1 VVRQRRSVSRRRS
14 AARFEIDLRDPNFAA
29 LWARLALTATQLSQ
43 LTGVSR
49 RQVEWWRQRGY
60 LTPSPDQPDRFS
72 GDAVTLALLIKQGLD
87 AGVPLQGAYLLATRH
102 LAARLSEGLA
112 ASTPD
117 TQANQ
122 QALTDLEQKLLAT
135 QNTIGLVLDVI
146 APLVQRAER
155 ESGEDGGAEPE
166 AAPAG

>member
-1 VVRQRRSVSRRRS
+1 VVRERRTTSRRR
-14 AARFEIDLRDPNFAA
+14 AAAAPAIDFQDPNFAT
-29 LWARLALTATQLSQ
+29 LWARLALTATQLSR
-43 LTGVSR
+43 LTGISR

-87 AGVPLQGAYLLATRH
+87 LGVPLQRAYLLATRH

-117 TQANQ
+117 TAANQ
-122 QALTDLEQKLLAT
+122 QALSDLEQKLLAT

-146 APLVQRAER
+146 APLAKRTEQSAREEAAE
-155 ESGEDGGAEPE
+155 AEP
-166 AAPAG
+166 AD

>member
-1 VVRQRRSVSRRRS
+1 MPD
-14 AARFEIDLRDPNFAA
+14 IDFQDPNFVT
-29 LWARLALTATQLSQ
+29 LWARLALTATQLSR
-43 LTGVSR
+43 LTGISR

-60 LTPSPDQPDRFS
+60 LTPSPDQPERFS

-87 AGVPLQGAYLLATRH
+87 AGAPLQQAYLLATRH
-102 LAARLSEGLA
+102 LASRLSQGLA

-135 QNTIGLVLDVI
+135 QNTFGLVLDVI
-146 APLVQRAER
+146 APLVKRAER
-155 ESGEDGGAEPE
+155 EASVESG
-166 AAPAG
+166 PAGGTA

>member
-1 VVRQRRSVSRRRS
+1 VVRERRSASRRRS
-14 AARFEIDLRDPNFAA
+14 VATPAIDFQDPNFGT
-29 LWARLALTATQLSQ
+29 LWARLALTATQLSR
-43 LTGVSR
+43 LTGISR

-60 LTPSPDQPDRFS
+60 LTPSPEQPDRFS

-87 AGVPLQGAYLLATRH
+87 VGVPLQRAYLAATRH
-102 LAARLSEGLA
+102 LAARLSQGLA

-122 QALTDLEQKLLAT
+122 QALTDLEQTLLAT

-146 APLVQRAER
+146 APLAKRAER
-155 ESGEDGGAEPE
+155 ESRTGDADEDE
-166 AAPAG
+166 

>member
-1 VVRQRRSVSRRRS
+1 M
-14 AARFEIDLRDPNFAA
+14 

-60 LTPSPDQPDRFS
+60 LTPSPEQPDRFS

-87 AGVPLQGAYLLATRH
+87 VGVPLQQAYLLATRH
-102 LAARLSEGLA
+102 LAAKLSAGLA

-146 APLVQRAER
+146 GPLAQRAER
-155 ESGEDGGAEPE
+155 IARGDDRDDPE
-166 AAPAG
+166 GAPAG